1 VKAQAV
7 TRRTDD
13 IRQAPLWLW
22 AAHYLLFLGVLYLC
36 FQGFW
41 LWRSSIESLTAVVF
55 YRDFWRQPA
64 YMAGTALVGLLFFAV
79 AMGAEAY
86 AKGALTGPPPS
97 GSFARRFAGRF
108 LRVLL
113 VLVVVVGAGAAV
125 QEFLF
130 RFLR

>member
-1 VKAQAV
+1 MKAQAV

-55 YRDFWRQPA
+55 YRDFWRQP
-64 YMAGTALVGLLFFAV
+64 TS
-79 AMGAEAY
+79 
-86 AKGALTGPPPS
+86 TG
-97 GSFARRFAGRF
+97 G
-108 LRVLL
+108 
-113 VLVVVVGAGAAV
+113 
-125 QEFLF
+125 
-130 RFLR
+130 